1 MKRIN
6 KVLFT
11 LLVLVLMATRSFAID
26 IVTVSPWV
34 AVLTHFIGGIKVNVT
49 SLSTW
54 DNDRVNNARIR
65 NTLNTDSYIIALD
78 NSEIEKIGLNII
90 NYNNARLLYENAPF
104 EISESDK
111 YFGDP
116 SVLPFIAQ
124 RFLPVLSSLDPD
136 NFSYYQ
142 RRLAE
147 FQTRLSSTTLAGRHL
162 LKGQKVLD
170 LTFSN
175 GYFLSA
181 AGCDILR
188 PNEDD
193 MDEWIQNKHMERL
206 HELVS
211 ISQNDNRLVIVDAA
225 TPKSIQTALGSHP
238 NIIVLLRPPL
248 DQDFLVFLHT
258 QYLTIW
264 NEVKDKSNNER

>member
-1 MKRIN
+1 MNKIN
-6 KVLFT
+6 RVLFAFII
-11 LLVLVLMATRSFAID
+11 LVLMATRSFALD
-26 IVTVSPWV
+26 IVAASPWI
-34 AVLTHFIGGIKVNVT
+34 AVLTHFLGGIKVNVT
-49 SLSTW
+49 PLTTW
-54 DNDRVNNARIR
+54 DIERVNNARIR
-65 NTLNTDSYIIALD
+65 NILRADSIIIALD
-78 NSEIEKIGLNII
+78 KSEIAKIGLNAKDYSNI
-90 NYNNARLLYENAPF
+90 RLLYENAPF
-104 EISESDK
+104 DISESDK

-124 RFLPVLSSLDPD
+124 RILPILSSLDPN

-162 LKGQKVLD
+162 LKGHKVLD

-181 AGCDILR
+181 AGCDVLK
-188 PNEDD
+188 PDANDLE
-193 MDEWIQNKHMERL
+193 EWVSNKHMEKL
-206 HELVS
+206 NELV
-211 ISQNDNRLVIVDAA
+211 IKSQKENRLVIIDAA
-225 TPKSIQTALGSHP
+225 TPKPIRTALSSLP
-238 NIIVLLRPPL
+238 NILMLPRPHL

-264 NEVKDKSNNER
+264 NEVKDR

>member
-1 MKRIN
+1 MKVTSRI
-6 KVLFT
+6 LFAF
-11 LLVLVLMATRSFAID
+11 LILVFMTARSYAID
-26 IVTVSPWV
+26 IVAVSPWV
-34 AVLTHFIGGIKVNVT
+34 AVLTHFLGGIKVNVT
-49 SLSTW
+49 PLTTW
-54 DNDRVNNARIR
+54 DNERVSRVRTVSILSA
-65 NTLNTDSYIIALD
+65 DSNIIALD
-78 NSEIEKIGLNII
+78 NSEIEKLGLDKRYYRNV
-90 NYNNARLLYENAPF
+90 RFLYEKAPF
-104 EISESDK
+104 EASESDK

-175 GYFLSA
+175 SYFLSA

-188 PNEDD
+188 PDEEDMEAWIANKQMEKLNEFVIRNQK
-193 MDEWIQNKHMERL
+193 E
-206 HELVS
+206 
-211 ISQNDNRLVIVDAA
+211 NRLVIIDAA
-225 TPKSIQTALGSHP
+225 TPKPIQTVLSSLQ
-238 NIIVLLRPPL
+238 NIVVLPRPPL
-248 DQDFLVFLHT
+248 NQDFLAFLHN

-264 NEVKDKSNNER
+264 NEVKDK